1 LVDSPGNPVTQF
13 SLNNILI
20 KKEINIQTIKEK
32 NYLKKDNWSKKN

>member
-1 LVDSPGNPVTQF
+1 M
-13 SLNNILI
+13 